1 MLRESIMSIEFLS
14 ELEAVIAKRSKE
26 SPETSYTARLNEKGI
41 PFIAQKVG
49 EEAVE
54 TAIEAV
60 LGNKEKLTSETADL
74 LYHLLVLLNAS
85 GLSLSDVAEELK
97 QRHS

>member
-1 MLRESIMSIEFLS
+1 MSIEFI
-14 ELEAVIAKRSKE
+14 EQLEAIIVERSGE
-26 SPETSYTARLNEKGI
+26 SPDASYTARLNEKGI

-60 LGNKEKLTSETADL
+60 LGNKEKLTSEAADL

-85 GLSLSDVAEELK
+85 GLSLSDVASELEK
-97 QRHS
+97 RHS